1 MILQREVENI
11 SAEMYLDLL
20 LKFNASEHIEDL
32 NSFNEEE
39 DLRSVSE
46 DSLKDYLEKSLAMDL
61 EKLSKMLKKS
71 LSRGDLI
78 KLCHFGIELA
88 NVSSSDKNKKNKRKS
103 DSTMSGD
110 DSGAKKKTKEPTVS
124 EFDTFLI
131 I

>member
-1 MILQREVENI
+1 MILQREIENF

-20 LKFNASEHIEDL
+20 LKFSASEHIEDL

-46 DSLKDYLEKSLAMDL
+46 DSLKNYLEKSLAM
-61 EKLSKMLKKS
+61 SKMLKNS

-78 KLCHFGIELA
+78 KLCHFGIELV
-88 NVSSSDKNKKNKRKS
+88 NVSSSDENKKNKRKS
-103 DSTMSGD
+103 DSTVSGD
-110 DSGAKKKTKEPTVS
+110 ESGGKKKTKEPTVS

>member
-1 MILQREVENI
+1 MILQREIENF

-20 LKFNASEHIEDL
+20 LHFNTSEHIEDL

-39 DLRSVSE
+39 YLRSVSE
-46 DSLKDYLEKSLAMDL
+46 DSLKNYLEKSLAMDL

-88 NVSSSDKNKKNKRKS
+88 NVSSSDKNKKIIRKS
-103 DSTMSGD
+103 DSTVSGD
-110 DSGAKKKTKEPTVS
+110 ESGGKKKNKRTNSK
-124 EFDTFLI
+124 
-131 I
+131 